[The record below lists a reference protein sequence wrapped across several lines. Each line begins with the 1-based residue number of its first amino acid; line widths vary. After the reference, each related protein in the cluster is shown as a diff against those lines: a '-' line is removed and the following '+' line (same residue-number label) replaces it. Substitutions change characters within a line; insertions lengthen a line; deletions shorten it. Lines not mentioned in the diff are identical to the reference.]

1 MNIIL
6 FTNTAHVTGYVFGCR
21 HPLLYKDL
29 LSLIPLL
36 KPRGVFF
43 VVGLCRTVVQ
53 ILILFQTKK
62 SHFPHP
68 SSDLPEAEI
77 ILLRLERQQKRF
89 LKIHFEFA
97 YCSFLL
103 IHFGIETTNTFINSP
118 IPPKPYPIPDQS
130 KQYLNYRKIPK
141 ISPGAYIF
149 QRPILRAYIS
159 RGLSREGNLRFKID
173 WASLIVGRKCTVF
186 ALFYFVFEG
195 NFQVPDPRRAYI
207 WRGLFS
213 EFYGIPVRGGKYP

>member
-6 FTNTAHVTGYVFGCR
+6 FTNTAHVTRYVLGCR

-36 KPRGVFF
+36 KARGVFF

-118 IPPKPYPIPDQS
+118 IPPKTISDS
-130 KQYLNYRKIPK
+130 RPK
-141 ISPGAYIF
+141 
-149 QRPILRAYIS
+149 
-159 RGLSREGNLRFKID
+159 
-173 WASLIVGRKCTVF
+173 
-186 ALFYFVFEG
+186 
-195 NFQVPDPRRAYI
+195 
-207 WRGLFS
+207 
-213 EFYGIPVRGGKYP
+213 

>member
-6 FTNTAHVTGYVFGCR
+6 FTNTAHVTRYVLGCR

-29 LSLIPLL
+29 LSFHHPL
-36 KPRGVFF
+36 KTRGVFF

-77 ILLRLERQQKRF
+77 MLLLLRLERQQKRF

-97 YCSFLL
+97 YYSFLL
-103 IHFGIETTNTFINSP
+103 THLELKRQTHSY
-118 IPPKPYPIPDQS
+118 IPVFLQKPYPIPDQS
-130 KQYLNYRKIPK
+130 RQDLNYGKIPK

-149 QRPILRAYIS
+149 QRPILR
-159 RGLSREGNLRFKID
+159 GL
-173 WASLIVGRKCTVF
+173 
-186 ALFYFVFEG
+186 YFEG
-195 NFQVPDPRRAYI
+195 LIY
-207 WRGLFS
+207 
-213 EFYGIPVRGGKYP
+213 GGKFAFQNRLG

>member
-1 MNIIL
+1 ML
-6 FTNTAHVTGYVFGCR
+6 GCR
-21 HPLLYKDL
+21 YPLLYKDL

-97 YCSFLL
+97 YYSFLL
-103 IHFGIETTNTFINSP
+103 VHLELKRQTRSYTPVFP
-118 IPPKPYPIPDQS
+118 QKPYPIPDQNR
-130 KQYLNYRKIPK
+130 QYLNYRKMPK
-141 ISPGAYIF
+141 ISPGSYIF
-149 QRPILRAYIS
+149 QRPILR
-159 RGLSREGNLRFKID
+159 
-173 WASLIVGRKCTVF
+173 
-186 ALFYFVFEG
+186 
-195 NFQVPDPRRAYI
+195 
-207 WRGLFS
+207 GLFL
-213 EFYGIPVRGGKYP
+213 EGLIFGGTYIGREICVSKSIGLAL